1 MIFPC
6 ESASVRLIAILS
18 LNTTVED
25 YVEAL
30 KAKKDD
36 ELLTKGGGNLE
47 NLSSVSDYV
56 VNKLET
62 QLADLK
68 STMNNRLDTELKPLT
83 ESIES
88 L

>member
-1 MIFPC
+1 M
-6 ESASVRLIAILS
+6 
-18 LNTTVED
+18 
-25 YVEAL
+25 EAL

>member
-1 MIFPC
+1 
-6 ESASVRLIAILS
+6 
-18 LNTTVED
+18 VED

-36 ELLTKGGGNLE
+36 ELLAKGGGNQE

-62 QLADLK
+62 QLAELK
-68 STMNNRLDTELKPLT
+68 STVNNRLYTELKPLT

>member
-1 MIFPC
+1 M
-6 ESASVRLIAILS
+6 
-18 LNTTVED
+18 ED

>member
-1 MIFPC
+1 M
-6 ESASVRLIAILS
+6 
-18 LNTTVED
+18 
-25 YVEAL
+25 EAL

-36 ELLTKGGGNLE
+36 DLLAKGGNLE

>member
-1 MIFPC
+1 M
-6 ESASVRLIAILS
+6 
-18 LNTTVED
+18 ED

-36 ELLTKGGGNLE
+36 ELLVKGGNQE

>member
-18 LNTTVED
+18 RNTIVED

-36 ELLTKGGGNLE
+36 ELLAKGGNLE
-47 NLSSVSDYV
+47 NISSVSDYV